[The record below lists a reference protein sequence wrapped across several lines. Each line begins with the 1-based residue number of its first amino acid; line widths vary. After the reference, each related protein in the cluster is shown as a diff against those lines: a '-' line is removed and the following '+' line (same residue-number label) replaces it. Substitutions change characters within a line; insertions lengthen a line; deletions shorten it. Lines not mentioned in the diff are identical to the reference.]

1 MLLEKIDRWEAEIPE
16 RGIERGIEQGIEQGR
31 QEGQLG
37 TIEKLVRTGV
47 AWTTIEAATGIDERT
62 FDRLKHQ
69 LDAASDGDPDAT

>member
-1 MLLEKIDRWEAEIPE
+1 MNYLDEL
-16 RGIERGIEQGIEQGR
+16 IEQGR

-62 FDRLKHQ
+62 FDRLKQQ
-69 LDAASDGDPDAT
+69 LDAADDSDPAAN